1 VIKVCLGKR
10 FIGQP
15 YALLFTVALNDPN
28 KTYGNRDPR
37 FLKLKGVRD
46 DNSSRVE
53 VY

>member
-15 YALLFTVALNDPN
+15 YILLFAVALSDPN
-28 KTYGNRDPR
+28 KTYENRDPR
-37 FLKLKGVRD
+37 FLELKGVRD
-46 DNSSRVE
+46 DSSSRVE